1 MAIDR
6 TLLREHLVF
15 IEAADNGQ
23 VAMEP
28 RVYQDA
34 ARTLRRAV
42 ERDLADLPMSAFLHD
57 DLPALQTLAQNVF
70 FESRGRFA
78 DLDGSGHARRASEFA
93 HTLLVS
99 LRRRSRR

>member
-15 IEAADNGQ
+15 IEAADSRQ
-23 VAMEP
+23 LPMDA
-28 RVYQDA
+28 RAYQRA

-42 ERDLADLPMSAFLHD
+42 ERDLASLPMSAFVHD

-78 DLDGSGHARRASEFA
+78 DLDGSGEARRAAEFA
-93 HTLLVS
+93 HTFLSYL
-99 LRRRSRR
+99 RRSR